1 MSETK
6 STPIQNHRQNYSL
19 EYSNLLSFLTA
30 DEKTEGSGP
39 NGSKHYQNSIS
50 SQFPPESNLNVKQ

>member
-6 STPIQNHRQNYSL
+6 FHTQAEPQAKLSFFIFQF
-19 EYSNLLSFLTA
+19 LSFLTV

-50 SQFPPESNLNVKQ
+50 S